1 MQSNS
6 CEISIV
12 VPFLDEEGSLEEL
25 HRQIT
30 EVLAYL
36 GKDYEIIFVDDGST
50 DKSYSIVEKLFEKD
64 NRIEVIKFRRNFGKA
79 AALQAGIDIAR
90 GKLIVTMDA
99 DLQDSPSEIPKFIE
113 ALDRGFD
120 VVSGWKETRNDPMDK
135 TLPSKLFN
143 WTTRKISGVDIH
155 DFNCGFKI
163 YRREVFEEVELYGEL
178 HRYIPVLASWKG
190 FTVSEISVEHRARE
204 FGKSKYGLERIF
216 KGFFDLITI
225 VFTRR
230 FERRPLHIFG
240 LLGLSFAAAGFAV
253 LFYLVLLWFFG
264 GGPIGQRPLLFL
276 SIFSITFGGQL
287 VFFGLL
293 AEMFIKFENKF
304 VKGFSVSE
312 RMSHNGQIEKDGV
325 RSGE

>member
-1 MQSNS
+1 M
-6 CEISIV
+6 
-12 VPFLDEEGSLEEL
+12 
-25 HRQIT
+25 
-30 EVLAYL
+30 
-36 GKDYEIIFVDDGST
+36 
-50 DKSYSIVEKLFEKD
+50 
-64 NRIEVIKFRRNFGKA
+64 
-79 AALQAGIDIAR
+79 
-90 GKLIVTMDA
+90 
-99 DLQDSPSEIPKFIE
+99 
-113 ALDRGFD
+113 
-120 VVSGWKETRNDPMDK
+120 
-135 TLPSKLFN
+135 
-143 WTTRKISGVDIH
+143 
-155 DFNCGFKI
+155 
-163 YRREVFEEVELYGEL
+163 YGEL

-230 FERRPLHIFG
+230 FERRPLHLFG
-240 LLGLSFAAAGFAV
+240 LLGLSFAAVGFAM
-253 LFYLVLLWFFG
+253 LFYLVLLWFLG

-312 RMSHNGQIEKDGV
+312 RMSHYGQIEKDGV
-325 RSGE
+325 RSSD